1 MKGAVMVDFRKPLE
15 VRDLPDPRPGPYDAV
30 VRVEACG
37 ICRSDWHIWYGD
49 WTWMGLKV
57 QLPRVLG
64 HEFGGVVEE
73 VGSEVRSFQPGDR
86 VTVPFHLACG
96 RCHYCYT
103 GRSNICMAYGVIG
116 VAMDGGYAQKALV
129 PNADV
134 NLVRLPENVDF
145 LTAAALGCRFMTA
158 WHAIADRAGLQPGEW
173 VAVFGVG
180 GVGLS
185 AVQIASALG
194 ARVVAVDI
202 SDEKLERAR
211 QEGAVAVVNAREGNL
226 HKRIKEITDG
236 GADVTVDALGS
247 SAIVVPALLSLRRGG
262 RHIQVGLTSQEDKG
276 MSPVPIDG
284 VVMLETE
291 IRGSM
296 GCPVTSYPA
305 LLAMVSSGRLD
316 PKRLVTRTVAVEEAS
331 QVLEQMSE
339 FATTGFNVIT
349 RW

>member
-37 ICRSDWHIWYGD
+37 ICRSDWHVWNGD
-49 WTWMGLKV
+49 WTWMGLQV

-73 VGSEVRSFQPGDR
+73 VGSEVRSFKPGDR

-96 RCHYCYT
+96 RCHHCYS
-103 GRSNICMAYGVIG
+103 GRSNLCMAYGVIG
-116 VAMDGGYAQKALV
+116 VAMDGGYARKALV

-134 NLVRLPENVDF
+134 NLVRLPDNVDF

-158 WHAIADRAGLQPGEW
+158 WHAVADRADVRPGEW

-202 SDEKLERAR
+202 SEEKLERAR
-211 QEGAVAVVNAREGNL
+211 REGAVAAVNAREGNV
-226 HKRIKEITDG
+226 HRRVKEATEG
-236 GADVTVDALGS
+236 GADVTIDALGS
-247 SAIVVPALLSLRRGG
+247 SSIVLPALLSLRKGG
-262 RHIQVGLTSQEDKG
+262 RHIQVGLTSQDDKG
-276 MSPVPIDG
+276 MVTVPVDG
-284 VVMLETE
+284 MVMLETE
-291 IRGSM
+291 IRGSL
-296 GCPVTSYPA
+296 GCPVTSYPS
-305 LLAMVSSGRLD
+305 LLAMVSTGRLD

-331 QVLEQMSE
+331 QVLEQMTE